1 MNANRLDFTY
11 FDCTHA
17 DPGVDCA
24 ISVAAE
30 NTGQSQ
36 TTNRNFKQAFWASQ
50 SIKNDFSLPLRQPPL
65 FSISANHTLAKSINH
80 CLMVLPS

>member
-11 FDCTHA
+11 FDYTHA

-24 ISVAAE
+24 ISVAAG

-36 TTNRNFKQAFWASQ
+36 TTNRNF
-50 SIKNDFSLPLRQPPL
+50 
-65 FSISANHTLAKSINH
+65 
-80 CLMVLPS
+80 

>member
-36 TTNRNFKQAFWASQ
+36 TTNRIYKRPF
-50 SIKNDFSLPLRQPPL
+50 LPGQKSTKELAGVNYSFHQGHSAL
-65 FSISANHTLAKSINH
+65 LNTKTSSHISGQEGLA
-80 CLMVLPS
+80 

>member
-24 ISVAAE
+24 ISVPAE

-50 SIKNDFSLPLRQPPL
+50 SIKNDFSLPLRQPPPL
-65 FSISANHTLAKSINH
+65 FHLR
-80 CLMVLPS
+80 